1 MVRSKSR
8 SYWKKLRITN
18 INVIFLLWQKN
29 QKQLLFITHIFL
41 AHYQITIFLKLQNS
55 RHLEA
60 HLQAVGL
67 YGSYLMNEV
76 ILNIEVFALFQ

>member
-1 MVRSKSR
+1 MSSFFFYSK
-8 SYWKKLRITN
+8 RIKN
-18 INVIFLLWQKN
+18 NFFFL
-29 QKQLLFITHIFL
+29 ITSFV

>member
-1 MVRSKSR
+1 MSSFFYGK
-8 SYWKKLRITN
+8 RIKN
-18 INVIFLLWQKN
+18 NFFLLIIS
-29 QKQLLFITHIFL
+29 FVV
-41 AHYQITIFLKLQNS
+41 HYQITIFLKLQNS